1 MNIPHPEHPK
11 MQLRRDNW
19 QNLNGIW
26 QFEIDNGRSG
36 ESRGLPQKGT
46 RLSGEIVVPFCPKS
60 MLSGI
65 GHTNFMYGVC
75 ISAALLSRKGSCAVW
90 YACIWAQWITGAVC
104 ISTVSWPDP
113 IQAAMFRRSMAMG
126 FNSARLHQ
134 KVFEERFLY
143 HCDRRPKVDP
153 AVIRAILPQQAAV
166 EHQEKTR

>member
-11 MQLRRDNW
+11 MQLRRDSW

-65 GHTNFMYGVC
+65 GHTDFMYGV
-75 ISAALLSRKGSCAVW
+75 W
-90 YACIWAQWITGAVC
+90 YKRSITVTQGQLRGLVRLHLGAVDYRC
-104 ISTVSWPDP
+104 RVYINGQLARSHTGGYVSSFDGDGIQQRPPASEGIRGTVFVP
-113 IQAAMFRRSMAMG
+113 
-126 FNSARLHQ
+126 L
-134 KVFEERFLY
+134 
-143 HCDRRPKVDP
+143 
-153 AVIRAILPQQAAV
+153 
-166 EHQEKTR
+166 